1 MARRSA
7 AFMAAIIVLL
17 GGLLAS
23 CATASAGPQA
33 WIDKPLENTT
43 APLAPLSIIAHASAD
58 GGVASMEFAI
68 DDQPYRAVA
77 ADGGRLVWQ
86 QVEWTPPRPG
96 TYRVSARGIGANGA
110 EGAYATSLVT
120 ISGEEV
126 LPVPLSDP
134 EALPVPLPQPP
145 SLPEPATP
153 SVVAKMN
160 GNCREGPG
168 TVYDAYGT
176 LIEGQQAELKGRL
189 ADNSWLLV
197 ALVGQSMNCWI
208 SASVVE
214 VQGNLASVQV
224 EVAPPP
230 PAVVEQPPP
239 AVNVLPPAPVEV
251 DASPSFSKIDA
262 ARDYCPAD
270 TVTAAAIVSDDK
282 GLGSVVANWSLSS
295 GESGQVALGMGELG
309 YWATIGPL
317 STEGTLRIRIVATDT
332 SGQSTT
338 SNWLVLDFKQCID

>member
-1 MARRSA
+1 MARGSA
-7 AFMAAIIVLL
+7 ALIAASVVLL

-120 ISGEEV
+120 ISGEET
-126 LPVPLSDP
+126 LPL
-134 EALPVPLPQPP
+134 PLPQPET
-145 SLPEPATP
+145 LPLPLPAPAAP

-168 TVYDAYGT
+168 TLYDASGT
-176 LIEGQQAELKGRL
+176 LMEGQQAQLQGRL
-189 ADNSWLLV
+189 ADNSWLLI
-197 ALVGQSMNCWI
+197 ALLGSSSNCWI

-214 VQGNLASVQV
+214 VQGDLTKVQLAA
-224 EVAPPP
+224 APQP
-230 PAVVEQPPP
+230 PAAAEQPPP
-239 AVNVLPPAPVEV
+239 VDVLPPGQIEIDSP
-251 DASPSFSKIDA
+251 PSFYKIDV
-262 ARDYCPAD
+262 ARNACPAN
-270 TVTAAAIVSDDK
+270 TVTVAAVVSDDK
-282 GLGSVVANWSLSS
+282 GVQGVVANWSLSS
-295 GESGQVALGMGELG
+295 GESGQVNLGEGWLG
-309 YWATIGPL
+309 YVATIGPT
-317 STEGTLRIRIVATDT
+317 TEGTMHIRMVARDT
-332 SGQSTT
+332 AGQLAT
-338 SNWLVLDFKQCID
+338 SNWLLLDFKRCLD